1 MYKGLRLDANGCIQV
16 NCSQIGGN
24 YHSSTKEKLLTFDQ
38 LAQEELA
45 TLTAEEKKANII
57 AIYRSEG
64 YTFHTSN
71 IKDILRLS
79 LTGQDYICSAIIKR
93 MHSCTRCGVYYKNGN
108 KYKELWNTGLL
119 RHDKG
124 AIFLFPEKLKKTLKK
139 VFTNVEIT
147 LGELFDGSTCSIAW
161 QIQCDEGLFFIPWHN
176 GCICPND
183 DCFSFTPKT
192 IKELRGVYKAL
203 SFTTSYENHRE
214 YKTLFA

>member
-16 NCSQIGGN
+16 NSSEIGGN
-24 YHSSTKEKLLTFDQ
+24 YHSSTKEKMLTFEQ

-93 MHSCTRCGVYYKNGN
+93 IHSCTRCGVYYKDGN

-147 LGELFDGSTCSIAW
+147 LGKLFEGNTCSIAW
-161 QIQCDEGLFFIPWHN
+161 QIQCDEGIFFIPWHN

-183 DCFSFTPKT
+183 DSLSFTPKT

-203 SFTTSYENHRE
+203 SFTTSYENYRE